1 MDTNYDT
8 MVALGTELEG
18 HKIPNKS
25 IRYALYR
32 EMAAKYFG
40 RLGKGVRMK
49 LTTCIAGEILDAYP
63 KGRGGEYVGFK
74 ENNGEE

>member
-1 MDTNYDT
+1 

-40 RLGKGVRMK
+40 RLGKGVCMK
-49 LTTCIAGEILDAYP
+49 LPTCIAGEILDAYP
-63 KGRGGEYVGFK
+63 KGRGEEYVGFK